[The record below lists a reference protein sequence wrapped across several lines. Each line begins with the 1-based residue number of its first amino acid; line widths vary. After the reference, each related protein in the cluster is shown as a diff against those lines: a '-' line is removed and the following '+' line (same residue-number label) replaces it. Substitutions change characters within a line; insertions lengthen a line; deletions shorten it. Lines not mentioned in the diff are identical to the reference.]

1 MLVKKKI
8 NLGQLDKELNG
19 KGLNCQFDDNWEII
33 EVTLA
38 DNNDATEAQLKSAI
52 DAHTAIDEVAVKAQ
66 AKAALLARLGI
77 TAEEAQLLLG
87 GN

>member
-1 MLVKKKI
+1 MTNPIVRIHDIETNEIIDREMTAEELT
-8 NLGQLDKELNG
+8 QYELDK
-19 KGLNCQFDDNWEII
+19 I
-33 EVTLA
+33 
-38 DNNDATEAQLKSAI
+38 TEAARLSELTNKAI
-52 DAHTAIDEVAVKAQ
+52 